1 MHFLKIW
8 RSHAFYSLA
17 RFPEKWC
24 AVGERRGKTKK
35 KKEKER
41 MNELAVKMPGKSGTC
56 ELSACHGRTVMEG
69 RIGEVQMV

>member
-8 RSHAFYSLA
+8 RSHASYSLA

-24 AVGERRGKTKK
+24 AVGVRRKK
-35 KKEKER
+35 KNKKKR
-41 MNELAVKMPGKSGTC
+41 KNELAVKMPGKSGTC